1 MKKKRKSMF
10 LYYPLIYSKLV
21 LYFFSFYAFLFF
33 GLLTVSNI
41 RKVLMDSSVVLTLRP
56 YIMRRLISFNFGTD
70 VRQT

>member
-33 GLLTVSNI
+33 GLLADAELYALFPPH
-41 RKVLMDSSVVLTLRP
+41 KERP
-56 YIMRRLISFNFGTD
+56 IT
-70 VRQT
+70 

>member
-33 GLLTVSNI
+33 GLLT
-41 RKVLMDSSVVLTLRP
+41 D
-56 YIMRRLISFNFGTD
+56 G
-70 VRQT
+70 

>member
-33 GLLTVSNI
+33 GLLTDA
-41 RKVLMDSSVVLTLRP
+41 KMLK
-56 YIMRRLISFNFGTD
+56 YIL
-70 VRQT
+70 

>member
-33 GLLTVSNI
+33 GLLADAKVFKYIFKHFIISYISHNI
-41 RKVLMDSSVVLTLRP
+41 
-56 YIMRRLISFNFGTD
+56 
-70 VRQT
+70 